1 MPRPQFTLRA
11 LLVATSIVCL
21 GLTGIKCT
29 DLAVHGALGEWYA
42 LGCWGGMVIAGAF
55 FGGLVGAFFREP
67 VAGAVVG
74 VFGGPVIGVVVT
86 TYFVNWGC

>member
-1 MPRPQFTLRA
+1 
-11 LLVATSIVCL
+11 
-21 GLTGIKCT
+21 
-29 DLAVHGALGEWYA
+29 
-42 LGCWGGMVIAGAF
+42 MVIAGAF